1 LPISITRPDFLEWKI
16 MDRENLQKKLEE
28 LLKMIES
35 FRFDEQYDNEELY
48 AKLNILEDDVRSIMK
63 ILANPKPN
71 PFMVV

>member
-1 LPISITRPDFLEWKI
+1 